1 MHDAIMRSP
10 TDIDMDDGEDTMVLD
25 ANPIKRTQETRKGS
39 SSSKRKKNSELATGL
54 KDTPKEF
61 WLGIVAMENLAIDE
75 GVRTKDCKPSMK
87 KEDLIGMGISELE
100 AEEMSQINRIAFPH
114 AKQLLYP
121 LERPDGKGG
130 PTF

>member
-1 MHDAIMRSP
+1 M
-10 TDIDMDDGEDTMVLD
+10 
-25 ANPIKRTQETRKGS
+25 
-39 SSSKRKKNSELATGL
+39 
-54 KDTPKEF
+54 PKEF

-87 KEDLIGMGISELE
+87 KEDLMGMGISELE